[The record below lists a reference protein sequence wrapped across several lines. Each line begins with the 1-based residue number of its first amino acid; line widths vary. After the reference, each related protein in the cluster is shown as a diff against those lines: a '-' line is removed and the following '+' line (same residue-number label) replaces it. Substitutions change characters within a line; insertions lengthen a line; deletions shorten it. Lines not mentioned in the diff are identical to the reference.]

1 MARRGPWHYIR
12 GTYEQ
17 LDLIDE
23 DMQSTVGQ
31 SLSEYFWERV
41 LKPWVEQSPTLPD
54 DLLVLPEYI
63 RYDRGLF
70 RVTRMINGK
79 HYSFGSYSSKQEAV
93 DVRDYI
99 SYKNWS
105 IELCTSVIKLTGEN
119 YRNYIKDMITKDKGY
134 QYYLRDKLQDNEE

>member
-1 MARRGPWHYIR
+1 MARRGSWQYIR

-23 DMQSTVGQ
+23 DMQLTVGQ
-31 SLSEYFWERV
+31 SLSEYVWERV

-63 RYDRGLF
+63 EYDRGLL
-70 RVTRMINGK
+70 RVRRMINGK

-99 SYKNWS
+99 SYKDWS
-105 IELCTSVIKLTGEN
+105 IELSSNYTKKRGEEYREWLKQVIADDVE
-119 YRNYIKDMITKDKGY
+119 Y
-134 QYYLRDKLQDNEE
+134 QGDGTR

>member
-1 MARRGPWHYIR
+1 MARRDPWKYIR

-23 DMQSTVGQ
+23 DMQLTVGQ
-31 SLSEYFWERV
+31 SLSEYVWERV

-54 DLLVLPEYI
+54 DLLVFPEYI
-63 RYDRGLF
+63 RYDSGLF
-70 RVTRMINGK
+70 RVIRMINGK

-93 DVRDYI
+93 DVRDYL
-99 SYKNWS
+99 SYKDWS

-134 QYYLRDKLQDNEE
+134 QYYLRDKLKDNEE

>member
-1 MARRGPWHYIR
+1 MARRGSWKYIR

-23 DMQSTVGQ
+23 DMQLTVGQ
-31 SLSEYFWERV
+31 SLSEYVWERV

-63 RYDRGLF
+63 CYDRGLF
-70 RVTRMINGK
+70 RVTRTINGK

-99 SYKNWS
+99 SYKDWS